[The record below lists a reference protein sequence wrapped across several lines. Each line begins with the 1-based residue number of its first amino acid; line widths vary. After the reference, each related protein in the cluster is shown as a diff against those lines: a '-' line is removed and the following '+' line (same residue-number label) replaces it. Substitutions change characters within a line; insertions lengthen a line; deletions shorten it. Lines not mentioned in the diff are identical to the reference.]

1 MRKTKIFKEPNSYE
15 KMTEWA
21 EKNKDKYE
29 MDIIFVENGYGVE
42 YKPFLTILKDK
53 EEFETQVEI
62 DKLDEAINIFEEKI
76 RKQGMITNA
85 RDEEQLARLKELR
98 SQYEEKLAKIK
109 GY

>member
-1 MRKTKIFKEPNSYE
+1 MKKTKIFKEPNSYE

-29 MDIIFVENGYGVE
+29 MDMFFIENGYAIE
-42 YKPFLTILKDK
+42 YKSFLNILKDK
-53 EEFETQVEI
+53 EEFERQAEI

-76 RKQGMITNA
+76 SKQGMITNA

-98 SQYEEKLAKIK
+98 SQY
-109 GY
+109 